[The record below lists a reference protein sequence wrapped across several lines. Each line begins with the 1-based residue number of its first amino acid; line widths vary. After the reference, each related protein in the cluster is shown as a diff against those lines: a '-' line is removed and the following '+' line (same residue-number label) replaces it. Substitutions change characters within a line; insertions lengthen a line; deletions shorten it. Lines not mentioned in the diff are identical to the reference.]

1 MSVPIED
8 EYQDVLKKAAIGLRL
23 SHSALALSS
32 GLNFKQVRTLFD
44 GNFSEIYA
52 RKLAPILGLDADKL
66 VALAGRSWSPHE
78 VSSPGLHQCNM
89 PFPEAGYPRA
99 SVNSYLVYNTITK
112 EAIAF
117 DTGTSAEPIL
127 ECIRAQE
134 LLLKAVFL
142 THTHRDHVGG
152 FEKLVAVAQTK
163 LAFGPAE
170 EPHTGVSSLQ
180 PDSKMQLCGFDIYA
194 VKTNGHSKGGLSY
207 IVHGLNRP
215 IALVGDALFSLSM
228 GGAKYD
234 YQLALKNNREQL
246 LSLPSETV
254 LCPGHGPMTS
264 VAEERAHNP
273 FF

>member
-1 MSVPIED
+1 MSVPIVD
-8 EYQDVLKKAAIGLRL
+8 EYQDVLQKAAVGLRL

-32 GLNFKQVRTLFD
+32 GMNLKEVHALFD
-44 GNFSEIYA
+44 GNFSEIDA

-66 VALAGRSWSPHE
+66 VALARQAWLPCE
-78 VSSPGLHQCNM
+78 VFLSGLYQCNM
-89 PFPEAGYPRA
+89 PFPDAGYPGA

-127 ECIRAQE
+127 EFIRAQE

-152 FEKLVAVAQTK
+152 FEKLVDVAQNS
-163 LAFGPAE
+163 LAFGPTE
-170 EPHTGVSSLQ
+170 EPHAGVSYLQ
-180 PDSKMQLCGFDIYA
+180 PDSSIQLCGFDIYA

-215 IALVGDALFSLSM
+215 IALVGDALYSLSI
-228 GGAKYD
+228 GGAKYNF
-234 YQLALKNNREQL
+234 QLALKNNREQL

-264 VAEERAHNP
+264 VAEECAHNP

>member
-1 MSVPIED
+1 MSVPIQD
-8 EYQDVLKKAAIGLRL
+8 EYQDVLQKAAIGLRL
-23 SHSALALSS
+23 GHAALALSS
-32 GLNFKQVRTLFD
+32 GLNLKEVRALID
-44 GNFSEIYA
+44 GNFSEIHA
-52 RKLAPILGLDADKL
+52 RKLAPVLGLDADKL
-66 VALAGRSWSPHE
+66 VALAGRAWSPRE
-78 VSSPGLHQCNM
+78 VFLPGLHQCNM
-89 PFPEAGYPRA
+89 PFPEAGYPGA
-99 SVNSYLVYNTITK
+99 SVNSYLVYNTNTK

-117 DTGTSAEPIL
+117 DAGTSAEPIL
-127 ECIRAQE
+127 ECIRAQD

-152 FEKLVAVAQTK
+152 FKKLVAAAQTS

-170 EPHTGVSSLQ
+170 EPHTGASSLR
-180 PDSKMQLCGFDIYA
+180 PDSRMQLCGFDIYA
-194 VKTNGHSKGGLSY
+194 VKTNGHSQGGLSY

-246 LSLPSETV
+246 LSLPSDTI
-254 LCPGHGPMTS
+254 LCPGHGPLTS
-264 VAEERAHNP
+264 VAEECAHNP

>member
-32 GLNFKQVRTLFD
+32 GLNLKEVRALFD
-44 GNFSEIYA
+44 GNFSEIDA

-66 VALAGRSWSPHE
+66 VALAGRSWLPHE

-89 PFPEAGYPRA
+89 PFPEAGYPGA

-127 ECIRAQE
+127 EFILAQE

>member
-32 GLNFKQVRTLFD
+32 GLNLKEVRALFD
-44 GNFSEIYA
+44 GNFSEIDA

-66 VALAGRSWSPHE
+66 VALAGRSWLPHE

-89 PFPEAGYPRA
+89 PFPEAGYPGA

-180 PDSKMQLCGFDIYA
+180 PDSKMHLCGFDIYA